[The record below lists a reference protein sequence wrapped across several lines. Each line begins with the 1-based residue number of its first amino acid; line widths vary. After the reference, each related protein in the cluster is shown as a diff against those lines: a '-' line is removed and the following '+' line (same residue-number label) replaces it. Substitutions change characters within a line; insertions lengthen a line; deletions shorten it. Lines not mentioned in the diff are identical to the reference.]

1 MAEGKKLGRPTELTP
16 ELGAAICQ
24 HIADGLPIE
33 TACALEGVHKQRL
46 YEWDKKG
53 QNGEEPYAAFA
64 DARARATATQI
75 RNRLAA
81 METLPR
87 DLWKREAWLLERMHP
102 TIFAQVN
109 KTQLSGPDGA
119 PIQTAVAAQVVVV
132 PEVAVD
138 ADAWVAAHKPHE

>member
-1 MAEGKKLGRPTELTP
+1 MAEGKKLGRPTACTP
-16 ELGAAICQ
+16 EVVDTICQ
-24 HIADGLPIE
+24 SIRDGLPVTVAAE
-33 TACALEGVHKQRL
+33 LAGVSRHVIYDWEKRGK
-46 YEWDKKG
+46 E
-53 QNGEEPYAAFA
+53 GEEPFA
-64 DARARATATQI
+64 SFLHARAQATAEQI
-75 RNRLAA
+75 RNRLEL
-81 METLPR
+81 MRDLPR